1 MNTHPLET
9 RIPPPVVGLSVA
21 LLMWAISSW
30 WPAAFASVWQL
41 PLALMLV
48 ALGAGLDL
56 AGLWAFRRAHT
67 TINPL
72 KPHRTST
79 LVSSGVYRVTRNPM
93 YLGMLCLLLAWA
105 AYLGQP
111 WNLLGPLGFAA
122 YITRFQIVPE
132 ERAIR
137 ARFGPEFD
145 AYCARVRRWL

>member
-1 MNTHPLET
+1 MKPHALET
-9 RIPPPVVGLSVA
+9 RIPPPLVGLSMA
-21 LLMWAISSW
+21 LLMWAISIW
-30 WPAAFASVWQL
+30 WPLAFAFVWQL
-41 PLALMLV
+41 PLALLLV
-48 ALGAGLDL
+48 AVGAGLDL
-56 AGLWAFRRAHT
+56 VGLLAFRRART

-72 KPHRTST
+72 KPQRTSA

-105 AYLGQP
+105 VYLGQP
-111 WNLLGPLGFAA
+111 WTLLGPVVFVA

>member
-1 MNTHPLET
+1 MKPHALDT

-21 LLMWAISSW
+21 LLMWALNRG
-30 WPAAFASVWQL
+30 WPVDVESVWQL
-41 PLALMLV
+41 PLALLLV
-48 ALGAGLDL
+48 AVGAGLDL
-56 AGLWAFRRAHT
+56 AGLWAFRRART

-72 KPHRTST
+72 RPQRTSA
-79 LVSSGVYRVTRNPM
+79 LVSGGVYRLTRNPM
-93 YLGMLCLLLAWA
+93 YLGMLSLLLAWGV
-105 AYLGQP
+105 YLGQP
-111 WNLLGPLGFAA
+111 WAFLGPVGFVA